1 MRLTVRTLLAW
12 LDHVLPPDEHREL
25 DAKVAGSAAA
35 HQLVDRIQR
44 VVKQPTIPP
53 PRLDGRGLAA
63 DPNSVAEYLDNCLE
77 HDRLQ
82 AFERI
87 CIESDAHLAEV
98 AACHEILATLARDPA
113 ATAPLDAAGRR
124 RLLEAMRHHSAAVSA
139 NGEHH
144 GPAVAAR
151 PTPVAHDGVAAQP
164 RAGATPRRRS
174 SKLAWAAAAAALAL
188 LVTLAFVLTEAI
200 GRSRGP
206 QRDSQAPPAV
216 AGDQPPVAAAPAQE
230 APAAPVEAG
239 RSGKPVES
247 GLPVAESP
255 PVAVVPPPAEP
266 EPTETEAAAPK
277 PAPAAVAATAPPAES
292 PVPPTAG
299 ASPAA
304 SESVG
309 LQPRVPQGDA
319 LAIAAGPLTVPGD
332 AAPSVPPAPPEKP
345 SAAPAGEAGL
355 GFVTGE
361 GLVIRRIADQGRA
374 AWAALVPGAA
384 LGPREELIAPFGF
397 QPDLN
402 VRGVTIR
409 LLPGTR
415 ATITA
420 DADGTPRL
428 EVVFGRAVVRS
439 ARPDA
444 WVGITAGG
452 LTGMITAGLAGPA
465 AISVDLD
472 RAPGAD
478 PTTAA
483 ARVRASVLAVN
494 GGIVWRQ
501 GGMAA
506 DGSPRPL
513 EGIAAEGMLDARTS
527 INWESVAPDVG
538 RIVRL
543 DAMPAWVE
551 AAPQIDRLQRSA
563 AGALEARILETN
575 AVEQSLR
582 ELADDRRVENRV
594 LAASTLALL
603 GDFDAAV
610 ELLCAES
617 AGRRLEQR
625 QWATLE
631 AATVPLALARGAN
644 AAAKLRAAFENRG
657 PHGKAEELFAMARGF
672 SDEELAAGA
681 AATLVAALDD
691 PDLVVRRYAIKTLC
705 DIVQPSA
712 ADRLRFRADGLPDMR
727 REGAAWWRG
736 QLQKGLIRRPGAA

>member
-12 LDHVLPPDEHREL
+12 LDHVLPADEHDEL

-35 HQLVDRIQR
+35 HQLVDRIRR
-44 VVKQPTIPP
+44 VVRQPTISP

-77 HDRLQ
+77 HDRLE

-124 RLLEAMRHHSAAVSA
+124 RLLGAMRQHSAAVSTDD
-139 NGEHH
+139 EHH
-144 GPAVAAR
+144 EQAMDARQTPATPEAA
-151 PTPVAHDGVAAQP
+151 PTQP
-164 RAGATPRRRS
+164 HGGASPRRRS
-174 SKLAWAAAAAALAL
+174 SRTAWGAAAAAVAL
-188 LVTLAFVLTEAI
+188 LVALGFLLTEVI
-200 GRSRGP
+200 GRSRGV
-206 QRDSQAPPAV
+206 QRDALAPPEV
-216 AGDQPPVAAAPAQE
+216 AGDHPPIAAAPAHE
-230 APAAPVEAG
+230 PPGAAVEDGQAEQT
-239 RSGKPVES
+239 VEP
-247 GLPVAESP
+247 GPTVVESP
-255 PVAVVPPPAEP
+255 PATVALVPAEPAPPKP
-266 EPTETEAAAPK
+266 EPTEPEAAAPK
-277 PAPAAVAATAPPAES
+277 PEPAAVAAVPPA
-292 PVPPTAG
+292 
-299 ASPAA
+299 
-304 SESVG
+304 SVG
-309 LQPRVPQGDA
+309 PQPSVPQGDA
-319 LAIAAGPLTVPGD
+319 LAIAAAPVTAT
-332 AAPSVPPAPPEKP
+332 AAATPSVPPAPPQK
-345 SAAPAGEAGL
+345 SAAPSGGEATL

-361 GLVIRRIADQGRA
+361 GLLIHRDKEQGHA

-420 DADGTPRL
+420 DADGTPRV

-444 WVGITAGG
+444 RVGVTAGG

-472 RAPGAD
+472 RVPGTD
-478 PTTAA
+478 PTTEA
-483 ARVRASVLAVN
+483 ARVRASVIAVN
-494 GGIVWRQ
+494 GGIVWKQ
-501 GGMAA
+501 GGVAA
-506 DGSPRPL
+506 DGSPRL
-513 EGIAAEGMLDARTS
+513 LDGIAAEGMLDARTS
-527 INWESVAPDVG
+527 IAWESVAPDLG
-538 RIVRL
+538 RIVQL
-543 DAMPAWVE
+543 DALPAWVVT
-551 AAPQIDRLQRSA
+551 APQVDKLQRNA
-563 AGALEARILETN
+563 AEALEARIRDTGSL
-575 AVEQSLR
+575 EQSLR

-610 ELLCAES
+610 ELLCAEA

-631 AATVPLALARGAN
+631 AATVPLALARGAK
-644 AAAKLRAAFENRG
+644 AAARLRTAFENRG

-672 SDEELAAGA
+672 SDTELAAGA
-681 AATLVAALDD
+681 AEALVAALED
-691 PDLVVRRYAIKTLC
+691 PDLVVRRYAIKCLC
-705 DIVQPSA
+705 DAVQPSA
-712 ADRLRFRADGLPDMR
+712 ADRLRYRADGLPDLR
-727 REGAAWWRG
+727 REGASWWRG

>member
-12 LDHVLPPDEHREL
+12 LDHVLPADEHGEL

-35 HQLVDRIQR
+35 QQLVDRIRR
-44 VVKQPTIPP
+44 VVKQPTISP

-77 HDRLQ
+77 HDRLE

-124 RLLEAMRHHSAAVSA
+124 RLLEAMRHHSAAVSTDD
-139 NGEHH
+139 GHH
-144 GPAVAAR
+144 EQVMDARQIPATREAA
-151 PTPVAHDGVAAQP
+151 PTQPLGAAS
-164 RAGATPRRRS
+164 PRRRAS
-174 SKLAWAAAAAALAL
+174 RTAWGAAAAAVAL
-188 LVTLAFVLTEAI
+188 LVSLGFLLTEVI
-200 GRSRGP
+200 GRPRGV
-206 QRDSQAPPAV
+206 QRDALAPPEV
-216 AGDQPPVAAAPAQE
+216 AGDSPPIAAAPAHE
-230 APAAPVEAG
+230 PPGAAVEDG
-239 RSGKPVES
+239 PSGQAVEP
-247 GLPVAESP
+247 GPTVVESP
-255 PVAVVPPPAEP
+255 PATVALVPAEPDPPKP
-266 EPTETEAAAPK
+266 EPTEPTELEAAAPK
-277 PAPAAVAATAPPAES
+277 PEPAAVAAVPPA
-292 PVPPTAG
+292 
-299 ASPAA
+299 
-304 SESVG
+304 SVG
-309 LQPRVPQGDA
+309 PQPSVPQGDA
-319 LAIAAGPLTVPGD
+319 LAIAAAPVTAP
-332 AAPSVPPAPPEKP
+332 AAATPSVPPAPAQK
-345 SAAPAGEAGL
+345 SAAPSGGEATL

-361 GLVIRRIADQGRA
+361 GLLIQRHTDQGHA

-420 DADGTPRL
+420 DADGTPRV

-444 WVGITAGG
+444 RVGVTAGG
-452 LTGMITAGLAGPA
+452 LTGTITAGLAGPA
-465 AISVDLD
+465 AISLDLD
-472 RAPGAD
+472 RVPGTD
-478 PTTAA
+478 PTTEA
-483 ARVRASVLAVN
+483 ARVRASVIAVN
-494 GGIVWRQ
+494 GGIVWKQ
-501 GGMAA
+501 GGVAA
-506 DGSPRPL
+506 DGSQRL
-513 EGIAAEGMLDARTS
+513 LDGIAAEGMLDARTS
-527 INWESVAPDVG
+527 IAWESVAPDLG
-538 RIVRL
+538 RIVQL
-543 DAMPAWVE
+543 DALPAWVVT
-551 AAPQIDRLQRSA
+551 APQVDKLQRNA
-563 AGALEARILETN
+563 AEALGARIRDTGSL
-575 AVEQSLR
+575 EQSLR

-610 ELLCAES
+610 ELLCAEA

-631 AATVPLALARGAN
+631 AATVPLALARGAK
-644 AAAKLRAAFENRG
+644 AAARLRTAFEDRG

-672 SDEELAAGA
+672 SDAELATGA
-681 AATLVAALDD
+681 AEALVAALDD
-691 PDLVVRRYAIKTLC
+691 PDLVVRRYAIKCLC
-705 DIVQPSA
+705 DIVQASA
-712 ADRLRFRADGLPDMR
+712 ADRLRYRADGLPDPR